1 MRTIDQQRISLLVDD
16 LRLDPLTRP
25 NSLRISRIAW
35 VILQFR
41 FNSVGMPP
49 PLSFIKILSL
59 FIDRSIFLL
68 RIPRENSHRTVLP
81 IARIITSSVPLASN
95 LLYVIES
102 SGVKYE
108 EKERRKFLQDSPR
121 QVNEFEL
128 GRIKGRTKS

>member
-35 VILQFR
+35 MILQFR
-41 FNSVGMPP
+41 FNSVGMSP

-81 IARIITSSVPLASN
+81 IARIITSSVPLAGN

>member
-35 VILQFR
+35 MILQFR

-49 PLSFIKILSL
+49 FLSSKFYHFSS
-59 FIDRSIFLL
+59 IDRFFFYEFHEK
-68 RIPRENSHRTVLP
+68 IPIEP
-81 IARIITSSVPLASN
+81 IARIITSSVPLAGN

>member
-49 PLSFIKILSL
+49 PFFHQNFIT
-59 FIDRSIFLL
+59 FHRSIDFSFTNSTRKFPSNLSRVLL
-68 RIPRENSHRTVLP
+68 RVRFPSP
-81 IARIITSSVPLASN
+81 ASN